1 MDYGNR
7 PDGAPKGKGFFGELK
22 RPDGNVSTEIS
33 VGVGINGKEMEIP
46 LIVPSL
52 NKKELDY
59 LLKTDVESKSFFQ
72 NMPPSIM
79 DKAYE
84 HATPRLKIVKSP
96 FADGSEVAEPPAK

>member
-7 PDGAPKGKGFFGELK
+7 PDGAPKGMGFFGELK

-59 LLKTDVESKSFFQ
+59 LLKTDVQSKNFFQ

-84 HATPRLKIVKSP
+84 HATTRLKLGKSP
-96 FADGSEVAEPPAK
+96 FADESEVGKPPAK